1 MDKKSNS
8 KKTKNNFKILTNVN
22 DSRYEAEFFDDNS
35 VLEDYNR
42 ISNLRKNNKD
52 RKKNIFLD
60 HPKLNQLKI
69 SNKQEWD
76 FLYQNNIIN
85 ECIEDRIVNAEQNIK
100 TSLIKIHY
108 INQNSKQEEAKYA
121 DIMAHI
127 MNNISPDE
135 YVTHLLNFLRN
146 RKDIINEF
154 KLYLTKILLDLNI
167 KQEINKIEENE
178 IKEEKVKNKYIIE
191 TNKFFNILEIKL
203 NEIKNSYQSNNIN
216 KSINKFGINNNDEQ
230 INHEAEDKEDNSL
243 KSIFNFYES
252 NLNLYKINTDNQNI
266 FGTQSKE
273 EYYEGIKG
281 FKSQLSMVINDYL
294 ISTK

>member
-1 MDKKSNS
+1 M
-8 KKTKNNFKILTNVN
+8 N

-42 ISNLRKNNKD
+42 ISNLRKNNKV

-108 INQNSKQEEAKYA
+108 MNQNSKQEEAKYA

-203 NEIKNSYQSNNIN
+203 NEIKNLYQSNNIN
-216 KSINKFGINNNDEQ
+216 KNINKFEIDNNDAQINNDEV
-230 INHEAEDKEDNSL
+230 DKVDNSL

-252 NLNLYKINTDNQNI
+252 NLNLYKIDMNNNNI
-266 FGTQSKE
+266 FGIQSKE
-273 EYYEGIKG
+273 EYYKGIG
-281 FKSQLSMVINDYL
+281 SFKSQLSTVINDYL

>member
-1 MDKKSNS
+1 MDKKSGS
-8 KKTKNNFKILTNVN
+8 KNRNKFKILTNVSDTKYILN
-22 DSRYEAEFFDDNS
+22 TFEDNS
-35 VLEDYNR
+35 ILEDYNQ
-42 ISNLRKNNKD
+42 ISTLNKNSKD
-52 RKKNIFLD
+52 PNKNIILE
-60 HPKLNQLKI
+60 HPKLNQLRI

-76 FLYQNNIIN
+76 FLYKNNIIN
-85 ECIEDRIVNAEQNIK
+85 ECIENKIINAEKNIK
-100 TSLIKIHY
+100 SCIMKINY
-108 INQNSKQEEAKYA
+108 VKSNSKQEEAKYS
-121 DIMAHI
+121 DIMAYI

-135 YVTHLLNFLRN
+135 YISHLLNFLN
-146 RKDIINEF
+146 TRKDIINEF

-178 IKEEKVKNKYIIE
+178 KKEEKRENKYIIE

-216 KSINKFGINNNDEQ
+216 KSINKFRINNNDEQ

-294 ISTK
+294 ISSK

>member
-8 KKTKNNFKILTNVN
+8 KKKNNFKILTNVN

-108 INQNSKQEEAKYA
+108 MNQNSKQEEAKYA

-135 YVTHLLNFLRN
+135 YVTHLLNFLSN
-146 RKDIINEF
+146 RRDIINEF
-154 KLYLTKILLDLNI
+154 KLYLIKILLDLNI
-167 KQEINKIEENE
+167 KQEMDKIEENE

-203 NEIKNSYQSNNIN
+203 NEIKNSYQNNIPKN
-216 KSINKFGINNNDEQ
+216 LNKFEIDNNDAKINNE
-230 INHEAEDKEDNSL
+230 EDDKVDNSL

-252 NLNLYKINTDNQNI
+252 NLNLYKIDMNNNII
-266 FGTQSKE
+266 FGIQSKE
-273 EYYEGIKG
+273 EYYKGIGG
-281 FKSQLSMVINDYL
+281 FKSQLSTVINDYL
-294 ISTK
+294 ISKK

>member
-52 RKKNIFLD
+52 RKKNIILD

-85 ECIEDRIVNAEQNIK
+85 ECIEDKIINAGKNIK
-100 TSLIKIHY
+100 SSLIKIHY
-108 INQNSKQEEAKYA
+108 VNQNSKHEEAKYA

-135 YVTHLLNFLRN
+135 YVSHLLNFLSN
-146 RKDIINEF
+146 RRDIINEF

-167 KQEINKIEENE
+167 KQEINKIKENE
-178 IKEEKVKNKYIIE
+178 IKEEKVKNNYIIE

-203 NEIKNSYQSNNIN
+203 NEIKNSYQNNIPKN
-216 KSINKFGINNNDEQ
+216 LNKFEIDNNDAKINNE
-230 INHEAEDKEDNSL
+230 EDDKVDNSL

-252 NLNLYKINTDNQNI
+252 NLNLYKIDMNNNNI
-266 FGTQSKE
+266 FGIQSKE
-273 EYYEGIKG
+273 EYYKGIG
-281 FKSQLSMVINDYL
+281 SFKSQLSTVINDYL

>member
-1 MDKKSNS
+1 MDKKSGS
-8 KKTKNNFKILTNVN
+8 KNRNKFKILTNVSDTKYILN
-22 DSRYEAEFFDDNS
+22 TFEDNS
-35 VLEDYNR
+35 ILEDYNQ
-42 ISNLRKNNKD
+42 ISTLNKNSKD
-52 RKKNIFLD
+52 PNKNIILE
-60 HPKLNQLKI
+60 HPKLNQLRI

-76 FLYQNNIIN
+76 FLYKNNIIN
-85 ECIEDRIVNAEQNIK
+85 ECIENKIINAEKNIK
-100 TSLIKIHY
+100 SCIMKINY
-108 INQNSKQEEAKYA
+108 VKSNSKQEEAKYS
-121 DIMAHI
+121 DIMAYI

-135 YVTHLLNFLRN
+135 YISHLLNFLN
-146 RKDIINEF
+146 TRKDIINEF

-178 IKEEKVKNKYIIE
+178 IKEEKRENKYIIE

>member
-1 MDKKSNS
+1 MDKKSGS
-8 KKTKNNFKILTNVN
+8 KNRNKFKILTNVSDTKYILN
-22 DSRYEAEFFDDNS
+22 TFEDNS
-35 VLEDYNR
+35 ILEDYNQ
-42 ISNLRKNNKD
+42 ILTLNKNSKD
-52 RKKNIFLD
+52 PNKNIILE
-60 HPKLNQLKI
+60 HPKLNQLRI

-76 FLYQNNIIN
+76 FLYKNNIIN
-85 ECIEDRIVNAEQNIK
+85 ECIENKIINAEKNIQ
-100 TSLIKIHY
+100 SYIIKINY
-108 INQNSKQEEAKYA
+108 VKSNSKQEEAKYS
-121 DIMAHI
+121 DIMAYI

-135 YVTHLLNFLRN
+135 YISHLLNFLN
-146 RKDIINEF
+146 TRKDIINEF

-178 IKEEKVKNKYIIE
+178 IKEEKRENKYIIE

-203 NEIKNSYQSNNIN
+203 NEIKNTYQLNNLN
-216 KSINKFGINNNDEQ
+216 KSVNKFGINNNDEQ
-230 INHEAEDKEDNSL
+230 INHEAEDKEENSL